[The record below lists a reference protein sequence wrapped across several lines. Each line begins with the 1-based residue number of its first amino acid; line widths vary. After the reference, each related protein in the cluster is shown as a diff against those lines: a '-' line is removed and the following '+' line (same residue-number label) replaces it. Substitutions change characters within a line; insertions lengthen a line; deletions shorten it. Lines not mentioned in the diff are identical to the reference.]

1 MKVPSDDKSTKII
14 KSVMNIAL
22 SEHVE
27 MRVTYTD
34 VASNVISIIFRL
46 LTVIFNVNLACEYF
60 RRGEILYFQ
69 LTLCFIF
76 VPAFISIILSITL

>member
-1 MKVPSDDKSTKII
+1 
-14 KSVMNIAL
+14 MNIAL

-27 MRVTYTD
+27 MCVTYTD
-34 VASNVISIIFRL
+34 VASNVISIILRL
-46 LTVIFNVNLACEYF
+46 LTVIFNINLACEYF

-76 VPAFISIILSITL
+76 IPAFISIILSITL